1 MSLVKRRDLL
11 RTVGAATALS
21 FLPGQAEQVWARVL
35 SGYRP
40 PNGLSSEQRSLVSAI
55 ADAIIPRTDTPGA
68 TDVGVPDWVDLI
80 VAEYMSDAERSAF
93 LSGLQAIETIARN
106 TRGVTFAELAPEA
119 RDDMMV
125 LLDRPADRQTPDA
138 RAYARLKQLVVHG
151 YFTSERVQKEVLK
164 TEVMPGRFEGNAL
177 MPPRRTS

>member
-1 MSLVKRRDLL
+1 MKRRDLL

-21 FLPGQAEQVWARVL
+21 FLPGQADQAWARL
-35 SGYRP
+35 LTGYRP
-40 PNGLSSEQRSLVSAI
+40 ANGLSSAQLSLVSVM

-80 VAEYMSDAERSAF
+80 VAEYYNDAERSEF
-93 LSGLQAIETIARN
+93 LSGLEAIETRVRN
-106 TRGVTFAELAPEA
+106 ARGVTFAELQPDA
-119 RDDMMV
+119 RADIMV
-125 LLDRPADRQTPDA
+125 LLDRPADRQAPDA

-164 TEVMPGRFEGNAL
+164 TEIMPGRFDGNAA
-177 MPPRRTS
+177 MPARRTS

>member
-1 MSLVKRRDLL
+1 MKRRDLL
-11 RTVGAATALS
+11 RSVGAASALS
-21 FLPGQAEQVWARVL
+21 FLPGQAGQAWARLL

-40 PNGLSSEQRSLVSAI
+40 QNGLTSAQRSLVGAL

-68 TDVGVPDWVDLI
+68 ADVGVTDWVDLM
-80 VAEYMSDAERSAF
+80 VAEYYSDADRNAF
-93 LSGLQAIETIARN
+93 LRGLDAIETRVKSERA
-106 TRGVTFAELAPEA
+106 VTFAELPPDARSEIMTALEA
-119 RDDMMV
+119 
-125 LLDRPADRQTPDA
+125 PADRQSPDA

>member
-1 MSLVKRRDLL
+1 MKRRDLL
-11 RTVGAATALS
+11 RTVGAATALA
-21 FLPGQAEQVWARVL
+21 FLPGQADEAWARLL
-35 SGYRP
+35 SGHVAA
-40 PNGLSSEQRSLVSAI
+40 NGLSGAQRSLVGAI

-80 VAEYMSDAERSAF
+80 VAEYMSEADRSAF
-93 LSGLQAIETIARN
+93 LSGLEAIETRVRGE
-106 TRGVTFAELAPEA
+106 RGVTFAELQPEA
-119 RDDMMV
+119 RDDLMV

-164 TEVMPGRFEGNAL
+164 TEIMPGRFEGNAP
-177 MPPRRTS
+177 MPPRRVS